1 MFQKHLGSALDG
13 LKGVTGIADDTFV
26 FGATEKEHDENMVN
40 LMNRSREKGIKFNRD
55 KIQFKCQEVS
65 FFGHKWT
72 PDGIKPDDKKISAI
86 QNMAPPEN
94 RKDLQSFLGLVNYL
108 TRYSGR
114 LASITAPLRD
124 HTKKDIAYIWGPE
137 HHHAFQQV
145 KEEITSMGV
154 LRYFDP
160 SVETVIQTDAS
171 QKGLGAVLLL
181 QGQLVCYASKALT
194 DTEKNYSN
202 IERETLGVV

>member
-1 MFQKHLGSALDG
+1 MIK
-13 LKGVTGIADDTFV
+13 
-26 FGATEKEHDENMVN
+26 NMVN
-40 LMNRSREKGIKFNRD
+40 LMNRSRENGIKFNKD

-65 FFGHKWT
+65 FFGHRWT
-72 PDGIKPDDKKISAI
+72 PNGIKLDDKKISAI

-108 TRYSGR
+108 ARYSGR
-114 LASITAPLRD
+114 LASITAPLHD
-124 HTKKDIAYIWGPE
+124 LTKKDIACIWGPE
-137 HHHAFQQV
+137 HYDAFEQV

-154 LRYFDP
+154 LRYLDP

-171 QKGLGAVLLL
+171 QKRLGVVLLQ
-181 QGQLVCYASKALT
+181 QGELVCYAPKALI